1 MAWIILLLAAGI
13 AILLTGILCR
23 RADAAA
29 QAAMDLDAEGGPL
42 AGVPEAEPEPVSATV
57 ADEPVPTPEAAA
69 PAPQAGAQGRE
80 AVYVYEVRV
89 AEGLMP
95 RFLVEMKRLG
105 THGRL
110 LRKE

>member
-1 MAWIILLLAAGI
+1 MLAAAAKLMGMP
-13 AILLTGILCR
+13 
-23 RADAAA
+23 AD
-29 QAAMDLDAEGGPL
+29 
-42 AGVPEAEPEPVSATV
+42 SIFC
-57 ADEPVPTPEAAA
+57 VPTPEAAA
-69 PAPQAGAQGRE
+69 PEPQAGAQGRE